1 MIREYID
8 NIKAFSPNA
17 RLFLIGNF
25 CLSVGTHIFWLLY
38 NLYLKDIGFTE
49 SFIGNVLSIRA
60 IGSVLI
66 ALPAAALINRVHIRY
81 IVIWGAI
88 FSAVGFFLQ
97 SVVMQPIGLMGASCL
112 TGMAT
117 TVYTVAAAPFF
128 MRNSTPKE
136 RVHLFS
142 VNSAINMGAGFIGSA
157 IGGVL
162 RTTFYQMTSSSVL
175 SYRFALLSAVV
186 LALIGIIPYA
196 RLQPSPL
203 IRQPADE
210 KSNSRKHHAEWSTIF
225 KLALPSFIV
234 GMGAGLTIP
243 FINLYF
249 RDVFNL
255 NTDIIGIIF
264 ALGQIATFIG
274 MLSSPI
280 LAERIGKLATIL
292 STQLI
297 SIPFM
302 LIMAFTRS
310 LALVIPAFLIRGALM
325 NMSTPV
331 SQTFSMEKVP
341 AKDHALTNSIL
352 NLSWTG
358 SWAVSAFFGGRIIE
372 HYGFTLSFCITSF
385 LYFTSTLFYYIFF
398 RKDLYYR

>member
-1 MIREYID
+1 MIREYIE

-81 IVIWGAI
+81 IVIWGAA
-88 FSAVGFFLQ
+88 FSAAGFFLQ
-97 SVVMQPIGLMGASCL
+97 SVVTQPLGLMGASFL

-117 TVYTVAAAPFF
+117 TVYMVAAAPFF

-186 LALIGIIPYA
+186 LALIGIIPYS
-196 RLQPSPL
+196 RLQASPL
-203 IRQPADE
+203 PKSKDE
-210 KSNSRKHHAEWSTIF
+210 NDGTHKHHTDWHTIF
-225 KLALPSFIV
+225 KLTLPSFIV

-249 RDVFNL
+249 KDVFQL
-255 NTDIIGIIF
+255 NTDIIGVIF
-264 ALGQIATFIG
+264 AFGQIAMFTG

-280 LAERIGKLATIL
+280 LAARIGKVATIL
-292 STQLI
+292 ATQII

-310 LALVIPAFLIRGALM
+310 LVLVIPAFLIRGALM
-325 NMSTPV
+325 NMATPV

-341 AKDHALTNSIL
+341 PKDQALTNSLL

-372 HYGFTLSFCITSF
+372 HYGFALSFCITSF

-398 RKDLYYR
+398 RKDIHYR

>member
-1 MIREYID
+1 MLKEYIE

-25 CLSVGTHIFWLLY
+25 CLSVGIHIFWLLY

-81 IVIWGAI
+81 IVIWGAG
-88 FSAVGFFLQ
+88 FSAVGFFMQ
-97 SVVMQPIGLMGASCL
+97 SVITQPGGLIGASCL

-117 TVYTVAAAPFF
+117 TIYMVAAAPFF

-162 RTTFYQMTSSSVL
+162 RTFFYQITSSSVQ
-175 SYRFALLSAVV
+175 SYRLALLSAVV
-186 LALIGIIPYA
+186 LALIGIIPYS
-196 RLQPSPL
+196 RLQVSP
-203 IRQPADE
+203 IPTSKDGRDG
-210 KSNSRKHHAEWSTIF
+210 SRRHHADWNTIF
-225 KLALPSFIV
+225 RLTLPSFIV

-249 RDVFNL
+249 QDVFQL

-264 ALGQIATFIG
+264 ASGQIAMFAG

-280 LAERIGKLATIL
+280 LAQRIGKVATIL
-292 STQLI
+292 ATQLI

-302 LIMAFTRS
+302 LIMAFART

-325 NMSTPV
+325 NMATPV

-341 AKDHALTNSIL
+341 PKDQALTNSLL

-372 HYGFTLSFCITSF
+372 HYGFALSFCITSF
-385 LYFTSTLFYYIFF
+385 LYFTSTMFYYIFF
-398 RKDLYYR
+398 RKDLHYK